1 MRGVSFMTQGILNTR
16 FKKQKKE
23 KPKPRRKRCFIRWKR
38 MSRKRAN
45 TINSQHPICKALA
58 EPKDLRHQ
66 DNTAWGRFPENVT
79 HRSHQRVDEP
89 SAYAGPDITDGQNEI
104 SGHAFLVRLVRQRK
118 VSLCHADGQI
128 SKSLEERKGKVFIEH
143 RC

>member
-1 MRGVSFMTQGILNTR
+1 
-16 FKKQKKE
+16 
-23 KPKPRRKRCFIRWKR
+23 

-45 TINSQHPICKALA
+45 AINSQHPICKALA
-58 EPKDLRHQ
+58 EQKDLRHQ

-79 HRSHQRVDEP
+79 HRSDQRVDEP

-104 SGHAFLVRLVRQRK
+104 SGYAFLVRLVRQRK

-128 SKSLEERKGKVFIEH
+128 SKPLEERKGKVFIEH